1 MRKYSLNNLLSHL
14 CAEDSQVTSTNNER
28 GPVSGIQDTEKKRL
42 PGWGFRAPVAGV
54 SALCLMMPL
63 GLYAQRNGVSLN
75 TVRVQTNEAAQVQSY
90 WTSERLAHA
99 KTVQLTPQIG
109 VNDFPLSA
117 GQPQNTNE
125 PAVRGG
131 GSTPTLRADPL
142 MRQVLVQPSDLAAA
156 ADELA
161 QQVPFDRITPD
172 ATSSFGAYF
181 TTSRVFPDA
190 TTTAYPYSLAG
201 KLYFT
206 DPKTGGN
213 FVCSASVLRPR
224 IIVTAGHCVT
234 SPSTDPKQRHFYS
247 NFLFVPAYN
256 NGAAPFGV
264 WTPSL
269 IGVTNEWYFSNGSVP
284 NAQDVG
290 MLVAVDHRGVKLGQY
305 TGWLG
310 FFTNQ
315 LSKNHVTMLGY
326 PCNLDSCSKMQ
337 ESFAQT
343 FESGGNNTYIYGSAM
358 RGGASGG
365 PWIQDFGIAPAGAPG
380 GVLANNYLV
389 AVTSYGPIATS
400 PMYLGASNLDS
411 RFLNLLT
418 TVCGSANSGNCQ

>member
-1 MRKYSLNNLLSHL
+1 MRKCNFANSFLRIFGD
-14 CAEDSQVTSTNNER
+14 DSQLTFKNGQLE
-28 GPVSGIQDTEKKRL
+28 PVSSIHDTDKKQPLR
-42 PGWGFRAPVAGV
+42 WRSRAQVAGV
-54 SALCLMMPL
+54 SVLCLMMPL
-63 GLYAQRNGVSLN
+63 GLHAQRTGATLN
-75 TVRVQTNEAAQVQSY
+75 TVRIDTSKATQVESY

-117 GQPQNTNE
+117 GEPQSSNE

-131 GSTPTLRADPL
+131 GSAPSLHADPL
-142 MRQVLVQPSDLAAA
+142 MRKMLVQPSDLAAGA
-156 ADELA
+156 EEME
-161 QQVPFDRITPD
+161 QQTPFDRITPE

-181 TTSRVFPDA
+181 TTGRVFPDA
-190 TTTAYPYSLAG
+190 ATTAYPYGVAG
-201 KLYFT
+201 KLFFT

-234 SPSTDPKQRHFYS
+234 SPSTDPKQRYFYS

-256 NGAAPFGV
+256 NGAAPYGV
-264 WTPSL
+264 WTPST

-310 FFTNQ
+310 YYTNQ

-326 PCNLDSCSKMQ
+326 PCNLDSCTKMQ

-343 FESGGNNTYIYGSAM
+343 FQSGGNNTYIYGSAM

-365 PWIQDFGIAPAGAPG
+365 PWIQDFGVAPAGAPR

-389 AVTSYGPIATS
+389 AVTSYGPISTT

-411 RFLNLLT
+411 RFLNLLSM
-418 TVCGSANSGNCQ
+418 VCGSATSGNCQ